1 MSLDLILKN
10 LPALLTTAFVA
21 ILFLQSGFD
30 KILDWKG
37 NLEWLKAHFAKTPVA
52 SLVPLMLLK
61 LTILE
66 TATGALAAVGIV
78 YFLASGSVAVMF
90 FAGILGALTILGL
103 FFGQRIAKDYAGA
116 AILVPYFIVMI
127 ILIALT
133 GPYAGL

>member
-78 YFLASGSVAVMF
+78 YFLASGSVAVVF